1 MRLPDDALGS
11 AGRSSNRPKSRR
23 KDDDGDVLSPHL
35 PTLCRPCIN
44 ERNLI
49 LTSSAGITFHKESC
63 LRCRE
68 IVERS

>member
-1 MRLPDDALGS
+1 MRLSDDALGS
-11 AGRSSNRPKSRR
+11 AGRSSNRR
-23 KDDDGDVLSPHL
+23 KDDDDGDVLSPHL

>member
-11 AGRSSNRPKSRR
+11 AGRSSSLDAKMMMVMCFPRISRPLPSLHQRTQ
-23 KDDDGDVLSPHL
+23 PHHFFL
-35 PTLCRPCIN
+35 GWHHVPQ
-44 ERNLI
+44 
-49 LTSSAGITFHKESC
+49 GKC